1 MTCVI
6 PSSQSST
13 GDAKLYVGTTVRA
26 EDDEVLDRLVLHLDR
41 PEHEVVPRRHAL
53 VGHAEAD
60 SAVVHVRSAFLDE
73 PLRLRLAALELVELE
88 RHFAV
93 PLEPQPAQR
102 LLDLLGGLGHL
113 APGVGVLD
121 PQQELA
127 ALVAREEPVEE
138 RRADVPTCRNPVG
151 LGAMRTRTGRHGS
164 RLCGRVLIGGHCG
177 GGIKGSIDRA
187 LEIGADAFQ
196 FFAQANRAWHFPDH
210 DPALLEAFR
219 EKREATG
226 IGAAFIHALYLL
238 NLASENPDFYEKSTT
253 ALRRTAETATAIGAE
268 GVCFHTGSHL
278 GGGLEASLDRIAAA
292 LEPALAA
299 CSDQTWLLIENTAGS
314 GGTIGR
320 SVDELATIVDRMDK
334 HPQLGLCL
342 DSCHL
347 YGSGYDIT
355 DRDELDRLL
364 EEVDEKIGLD
374 RLRLLHIND
383 SKAPLGSNRDRHDG
397 VLAGLMGERLGV
409 FIGHPS
415 LQGLPAVIET
425 GAASRGP
432 EAADITALRELHA
445 RWTTS

>member
-1 MTCVI
+1 M
-6 PSSQSST
+6 
-13 GDAKLYVGTTVRA
+13 
-26 EDDEVLDRLVLHLDR
+26 
-41 PEHEVVPRRHAL
+41 
-53 VGHAEAD
+53 
-60 SAVVHVRSAFLDE
+60 
-73 PLRLRLAALELVELE
+73 
-88 RHFAV
+88 
-93 PLEPQPAQR
+93 
-102 LLDLLGGLGHL
+102 
-113 APGVGVLD
+113 
-121 PQQELA
+121 
-127 ALVAREEPVEE
+127 
-138 RRADVPTCRNPVG
+138 
-151 LGAMRTRTGRHGS
+151 
-164 RLCGRVLIGGHCG
+164 LIGGHCG

-187 LEIGADAFQ
+187 LEIGADALQ
-196 FFAQANRAWHFPDH
+196 LFAQPNRAWRFPDH

-238 NLASENPDFYEKSTT
+238 NLAGENPDFYEKSTT

-334 HPQLGLCL
+334 HPRLGLCL

-445 RWTTS
+445 RWT